1 MCHVLPAYGMR
12 WFLSA
17 GLPAGTSSTVDQ
29 QADAQQQ
36 GQGLG
41 QGDGPEDMLVF
52 QPEGEQ
58 AQEQGR
64 KDQTA
69 AQRHAHSLQG
79 AVEPGQVTGDAHVQ
93 AAEEKAPAE
102 VGDEVTGQAAHS
114 GVVGQEKAGKFL
126 RVEAEDKEHDHAQC
140 QQAQQGDVQESV
152 RPLAQSG
159 SMVGTDQGRQ
169 GICYD

>member
-1 MCHVLPAYGMR
+1 
-12 WFLSA
+12 
-17 GLPAGTSSTVDQ
+17 
-29 QADAQQQ
+29 
-36 GQGLG
+36 
-41 QGDGPEDMLVF
+41 MLVF

-58 AQEQGR
+58 ASGIAAGKTR
-64 KDQTA
+64 LR

-114 GVVGQEKAGKFL
+114 SVVGQEKAGKLL

-140 QQAQQGDVQESV
+140 QQAQQGDVQES
-152 RPLAQSG
+152 RASAG
-159 SMVGTDQGRQ
+159 ATRQ
-169 GICYD
+169 HGWH